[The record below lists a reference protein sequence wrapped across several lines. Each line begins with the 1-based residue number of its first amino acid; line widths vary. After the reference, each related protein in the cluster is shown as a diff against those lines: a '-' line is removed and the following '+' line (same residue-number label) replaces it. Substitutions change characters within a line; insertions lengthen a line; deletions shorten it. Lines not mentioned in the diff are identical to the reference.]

1 MSSIIY
7 IYYTNYK
14 NYIIVRIGSVF
25 AKWHSWC
32 QKFGWAGCA
41 KNSKSWL

>member
-14 NYIIVRIGSVF
+14 NYIIMRIGSVLP
-25 AKWHSWC
+25 SDSLDV
-32 QKFGWAGCA
+32 
-41 KNSKSWL
+41 KNSAEQAVLKIARA